1 MEKYKDKNDLTE
13 ISPVF
18 AVWRMCNWIYLILC
32 FIGLISSQWIGF
44 LALIVLSLIPKKWFT
59 WRIIDNILGIAIL
72 LFNNQTYFAMKDIML
87 ADTPVE
93 QRAQILRD
101 SCDEVVEKSYLSKF
115 SQEETNEL
123 RANLVEVQ
131 IQMQELTENFDVVK
145 ADFKGKMK
153 PLQERIGKMLDDL
166 RKGGEYIKGE
176 CYKFIDQDE
185 GRVGYYTPDGYLL
198 EERPMK
204 PEERQKT
211 IQMAVRLTGT
221 DN

>member
-1 MEKYKDKNDLTE
+1 
-13 ISPVF
+13 
-18 AVWRMCNWIYLILC
+18 
-32 FIGLISSQWIGF
+32 
-44 LALIVLSLIPKKWFT
+44 
-59 WRIIDNILGIAIL
+59 
-72 LFNNQTYFAMKDIML
+72 MKDIML

-93 QRAQILRD
+93 QREQILRD
-101 SCDEVVEKSYLSKF
+101 SCDQIVEKSYTRKF
-115 SQEETNEL
+115 DQQEINER
-123 RANLVEVQ
+123 RASLANVSIQ
-131 IQMQELTENFDVVK
+131 IADLEQELAEIR
-145 ADFKGKMK
+145 ADYKGKMK

>member
-1 MEKYKDKNDLTE
+1 
-13 ISPVF
+13 
-18 AVWRMCNWIYLILC
+18 
-32 FIGLISSQWIGF
+32 
-44 LALIVLSLIPKKWFT
+44 
-59 WRIIDNILGIAIL
+59 
-72 LFNNQTYFAMKDIML
+72 MKDIML

-131 IQMQELTENFDVVK
+131 IQMQE
-145 ADFKGKMK
+145 
-153 PLQERIGKMLDDL
+153 RIGKMLDDL

-185 GRVGYYTPDGYLL
+185 GRVGYYTPEGYLL

>member
-1 MEKYKDKNDLTE
+1 
-13 ISPVF
+13 
-18 AVWRMCNWIYLILC
+18 
-32 FIGLISSQWIGF
+32 
-44 LALIVLSLIPKKWFT
+44 
-59 WRIIDNILGIAIL
+59 
-72 LFNNQTYFAMKDIML
+72 MKDIML

-198 EERPMK
+198 EGILHLLPRRPQ
-204 PEERQKT
+204 RFGGYGSSDG
-211 IQMAVRLTGT
+211 RLGVP
-221 DN
+221 DPPPGGRFP

>member
-1 MEKYKDKNDLTE
+1 
-13 ISPVF
+13 
-18 AVWRMCNWIYLILC
+18 
-32 FIGLISSQWIGF
+32 
-44 LALIVLSLIPKKWFT
+44 
-59 WRIIDNILGIAIL
+59 
-72 LFNNQTYFAMKDIML
+72 MKDIML

-185 GRVGYYTPDGYLL
+185 GRVGYYTPTVICWRKDL
-198 EERPMK
+198 
-204 PEERQKT
+204 
-211 IQMAVRLTGT
+211 
-221 DN
+221 